1 MKRCLVLICT
11 EVFHWVR
18 RNPCLSLNKFTGVQ
32 PLLLSEALCLPI
44 AVFLTSCVWPSP
56 VTFYYLFT
64 TRKSEWFTS
73 SLTHFVFMLYLY
85 AIQVC
90 TSRND
95 IGHKARRI
103 FKLIMYQITTVVF
116 VCFVFLLRK
125 AILPKETFRNRF
137 QQILIFS
144 YNALSVNDHTINTQF
159 IKRVRVCHSCSI
171 RQGISGEG
179 LCVSQHFQI
188 EQIEFLNF

>member
-11 EVFHWVR
+11 KVFHWVR

-116 VCFVFLLRK
+116 VCFVFCQERRFFQKRHL
-125 AILPKETFRNRF
+125 ETGFSRF
-137 QQILIFS
+137 
-144 YNALSVNDHTINTQF
+144 
-159 IKRVRVCHSCSI
+159 
-171 RQGISGEG
+171 
-179 LCVSQHFQI
+179 
-188 EQIEFLNF
+188 